1 MARDVTKLHP
11 DLQVLVEKLKTECA
25 KKGLKIGIS
34 ECVRTVTEQDKL
46 YSYGRTDMSRGK
58 VTNARGSSYSSMHQ
72 WGVAFDFYRNDGK
85 GAYYDK
91 DGFFRKVGQVG
102 KSIGLEW
109 GGDWKSIID
118 QPHFQLPN
126 WGSTAS
132 QLKKLYGTPV
142 KFMGTWK
149 KAKPV
154 EKLKKD
160 IGSTNDWVKRLQ
172 KEIGVKQD
180 NIAGP
185 KTLKATPSL
194 KRKDKGI
201 IVELVQEKL
210 ISLGYDLGKYGP
222 NKDGIDGSFGGGM
235 EKVVKKYQVD
245 VVGLKKPDGIITSGK
260 GTWKKLLGL

>member
-11 DLQVLVEKLKTECA
+11 DLQELVEKLKTECT

-34 ECVRTVTEQDKL
+34 ECVRTVAEQDKL

-132 QLKKLYGTPV
+132 QLKKLYGTPT
-142 KFMGTWK
+142 KFMATWK

-154 EKLKKD
+154 EKPKK
-160 IGSTNDWVKRLQ
+160 GMSSTNNWVERLQ
-172 KEIGVKQD
+172 KEIGANPD

-185 KTLKATPSL
+185 KTLAATPTL
-194 KRKDKGI
+194 EKGSKGN
-201 IVELVQEKL
+201 VVGLVQERL
-210 ISLGYDLGKYGP
+210 ISFGYDLGKWGP
-222 NKDGIDGSFGGGM
+222 NKDGIDKSFGGTM
-235 EKVVKKYQVD
+235 KTVVKQYQREKL
-245 VVGLKKPDGIITSGK
+245 GHKKPDGIITSGK
-260 GTWKKLLGL
+260 STWKGLLGL